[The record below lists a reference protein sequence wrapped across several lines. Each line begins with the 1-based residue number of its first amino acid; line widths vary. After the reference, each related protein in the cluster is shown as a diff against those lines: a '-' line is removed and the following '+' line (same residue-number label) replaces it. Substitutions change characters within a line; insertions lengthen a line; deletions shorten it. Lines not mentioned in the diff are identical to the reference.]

1 LSSRLLSR
9 NVKVKIYS
17 TIILTVVLYGCE
29 TWSLELRKDHRLRVF
44 ENRDLIS
51 IFGPKTDEA
60 GLRGEWWKLH
70 NGELHHFYS
79 SPISLGTSKQGE
91 WGERSIW
98 HTWEMTERCTRFR
111 CESLW

>member
-1 LSSRLLSR
+1 LLQFGPESFVFRLLSR

-17 TIILTVVLYGCE
+17 TIIQRLLLYGCE
-29 TWSLELRKDHRLRVF
+29 TWSLILRKDHRLIVF

-60 GLRGEWWKLH
+60 GLTGEWWKLH
-70 NGELHHFYS
+70 SGELHNFHS

-91 WGERSIW
+91 WGGRSI
-98 HTWEMTERCTRFR
+98 
-111 CESLW
+111 